1 MVGAGHPGC
10 VQQVGQH
17 GPTTAGGGF
26 AAPVVVRLPSTLDRR
41 MEIRWEIVKE
51 VFYAIGSVAGVLAL
65 ARPLAE
71 SKFQRDAARVERI
84 KALVSE
90 QDLVDLEQF
99 VYDSRRVED
108 RRFQPFDQLTHER
121 RTNQDVVRFTGP
133 LAKYLSREL
142 DGLLLAYSRLRDF
155 IQVNE
160 WEPHAYTT
168 DEGHRVYEWRFN
180 KQAFEDEDG
189 IARDYAKHLSD
200 AADQAG
206 EMKKAFQRFQ
216 LVAELHLFEA
226 LVAGWLLRRRYKRHG
241 L

>member
-1 MVGAGHPGC
+1 
-10 VQQVGQH
+10 
-17 GPTTAGGGF
+17 
-26 AAPVVVRLPSTLDRR
+26 
-41 MEIRWEIVKE
+41 MEIRWEVVKE
-51 VFYAIGSVAGVLAL
+51 VFYAIGSVAGVIAL

-71 SKFQRDAARVERI
+71 SKFQRDATRVERI

-133 LAKYLSREL
+133 LAKYLSREF
-142 DGLLLAYSRLRDF
+142 DDLLLAYSRLRGF

-160 WEPHAYTT
+160 WEPHEYAAE
-168 DEGHRVYEWRFN
+168 DGKRVYEWRFN
-180 KQAFEDEDG
+180 RQAFEDDDG
-189 IARDYAKHLSD
+189 IARNYAKHLSD
-200 AADQAG
+200 AADQAA
-206 EMKKAFQRFQ
+206 EMKKAFQRLQ

-226 LVAGWLLRRRYKRHG
+226 PIAGWLLRRRYKHYG
-241 L
+241 LQNQGVEGRG